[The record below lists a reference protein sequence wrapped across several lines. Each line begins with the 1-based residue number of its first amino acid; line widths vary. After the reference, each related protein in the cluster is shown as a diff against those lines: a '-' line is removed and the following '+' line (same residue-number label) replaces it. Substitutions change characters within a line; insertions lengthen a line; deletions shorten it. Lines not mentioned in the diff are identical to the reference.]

1 MRPILQTGLWSPPPD
16 INRSPH
22 PVSQRTGYFPFPKCL
37 FISKSGSESS
47 HTSLIPT
54 LKRYSLLTWAALI
67 PPSPPTQQAFLSY
80 LSFFAF
86 FFLQTK
92 IPLKYLNTPTVVS
105 WDAAPS
111 SLQTELLDPKIVF
124 QAEKGKLRKIKIF
137 FSSCFLLNRSIE
149 ISRITVPPSMQ
160 QAESPCVQIKNLPFG
175 WAQMG
180 TLQLF

>member
-37 FISKSGSESS
+37 FISKSGPKSS
-47 HTSLIPT
+47 HTFLIPT
-54 LKRYSLLTWAALI
+54 LKRYSLLTWAALTR
-67 PPSPPTQQAFLSY
+67 PHPPTQQAFVSY
-80 LSFFAF
+80 LSFFV

-105 WDAAPS
+105 WDAALAS
-111 SLQTELLDPKIVF
+111 FSLQTELPAPNIVF

-137 FSSCFLLNRSIE
+137 FPRVFSSTGPLKSAGSRFLHLC
-149 ISRITVPPSMQ
+149 SRQ
-160 QAESPCVQIKNLPFG
+160 NHRACR
-175 WAQMG
+175 
-180 TLQLF
+180 